1 MSITQFAFW
10 VPIYDSHWLDR
21 EQDNLR
27 INKYIGF
34 CVFNN
39 NPCTLNRKGK
49 KGGGMYNAI
58 FFLHTHTNCNQNVI
72 KKNRNENEMQR
83 GMKTF

>member
-1 MSITQFAFW
+1 MDANL
-10 VPIYDSHWLDR
+10 LDR
-21 EQDNLR
+21 EQDSLR
-27 INKYIGF
+27 INKL
-34 CVFNN
+34 VFVSLITT
-39 NPCTLNRKGK
+39 PAPSTEREK

-58 FFLHTHTNCNQNVI
+58 FFLTHTNSNQNVI

>member
-1 MSITQFAFW
+1 MDANL
-10 VPIYDSHWLDR
+10 LDR

-27 INKYIGF
+27 INKL
-34 CVFNN
+34 VFVSLIT
-39 NPCTLNRKGK
+39 TLAPSTKREK

-58 FFLHTHTNCNQNVI
+58 FFLTHINNNQNVI